1 MAKKTPRV
9 AVPNHLLRA
18 EREQRNWSHK
28 DVAERIDL
36 PDPQT
41 VGRWERGVTF
51 PQPHYRRSLCEL
63 YGKSAAELGLV
74 RAKAG
79 RERAVAAMN
88 GNASS
93 ASNSAEVPR
102 SSIAGGSSVV
112 RSGFIWNVPA
122 SFTAFIGRQQEVKD
136 VCALLTDSDRDIRL
150 VTLLG
155 PGGIGKTRLA
165 MQVAQAVRSYF
176 VNGVCFVSL
185 AAIDN
190 PDLVLPIIA
199 QALALEQGNA
209 LPLLDQVKHL
219 LQDRHLLLFC
229 DSCDLVGGGITPL
242 FEDLLAAC
250 PGLKLLVTSRVVLHS
265 QAEYEFV
272 VPPLPVPP
280 LDVPHSVEHW
290 QDYAAL
296 SLFVQRARAHVT
308 TFHVTPQRVPALV
321 ELCQRLDGLPLA
333 IELAAAHMKTL
344 SLQKLLALLKQSLH
358 VLSSQVPTLPDRQK
372 TLYHTVQWS
381 YDLLRSD
388 EQWLF
393 RHLALFSGPFSL
405 EDVTGLLAAL
415 PTHSL
420 AAAQGVALLL
430 DHSLLQRYEGGEGE
444 EARFAMLRTIREF
457 GCEMLRAS
465 AEFEMGQRAH
475 ALYYLTVVEQAAPL
489 LKGSE
494 QTYWLAILDHC
505 KEELRVAIQWF
516 VAQSKQLLVAFTG
529 SVAADRSA
537 SVDALLSM
545 LAAAYR
551 FADACGKFYGL
562 RGHWSEEWY
571 WLQAVLELQIDAN
584 IAEDARAS
592 EVLRLRARVLRRA
605 GHLAYRLRFLTL
617 ANEWQRESVRL
628 SREQHDL
635 VSLAGALIG
644 LAGTLY
650 RQNEEEQAREL
661 LQEGLAAARAS
672 GDCWSLANALE
683 RVGHFAHKEG
693 RTHEAREL
701 LRESIDCSRALG
713 DRESLARTLTTAVAV
728 ELSEGNVTRATELV
742 EESQRLAQELSTR
755 PLVALVLDSRISI
768 VMALE
773 DYSSAIILCNERIAM
788 AQELGDRP
796 TEMRMELQ
804 LSRIAL
810 QQGNALRSRIY
821 AQHALNYFQTQQDY
835 TNVQLARSVL
845 AALDGTS

>member
-1 MAKKTPRV
+1 MAKKAPRV

-28 DVAERIDL
+28 NVAERIDL

-41 VGRWERGVTF
+41 VGRWERGMTF
-51 PQPHYRRSLCEL
+51 PQPHYRQRLCEL
-63 YGKSAAELGLV
+63 YGKSAAELGLMRV
-74 RAKAG
+74 RAG
-79 RERAVAAMN
+79 RETAIAAMN
-88 GNASS
+88 GSS
-93 ASNSAEVPR
+93 AIPAPVPAEVSL
-102 SSIAGGSSVV
+102 SSIGGALAV
-112 RSGFIWNVPA
+112 RPGFIWNVPA

-165 MQVAQAVRSYF
+165 MQVAQTVRSYF

-199 QALALEQGNA
+199 QALDLEQGGA
-209 LPLLDQVKHL
+209 LPLLDQIKHL

-229 DSCDLVGGGITPL
+229 DSCDQVGGGVTPL

-280 LDVPHSVEHW
+280 LDIPHIVEHW

-308 TFHVTPQRVPALV
+308 TFHVTPQRALALV
-321 ELCQRLDGLPLA
+321 ELCQRLDCLPLA
-333 IELAAAHMKTL
+333 IELAAAHIKTL
-344 SLQKLLALLKQSLH
+344 SLQKLLTLLKQSLH

-381 YDLLRSD
+381 YDLLQPA

-393 RHLALFSGPFSL
+393 RHLALFVGPFSL
-405 EDVTGLLAAL
+405 EDVTGLLSAL
-415 PTHSL
+415 STRSL
-420 AAAQGVALLL
+420 DAAQGVSLLL
-430 DHSLLQRYEGGEGE
+430 DHSLLQRYEGGETE

-457 GCEMLRAS
+457 GCEMLRVCN
-465 AEFEMGQRAH
+465 EYEEGQRAH
-475 ALYYLTVVEQAAPL
+475 ALYYLTVVEQAAPQ
-489 LKGSE
+489 LKGAD
-494 QTYWLAILDHC
+494 QTHWLVILDQC
-505 KEELRVAIQWF
+505 KEELRVALQWF
-516 VAQSKQLLVAFTG
+516 VAQSKQLLAAHTG
-529 SVAADRSA
+529 SEAANKSI
-537 SVDALLSM
+537 SVDSLLTV
-545 LAAAYR
+545 LLDVYR

-562 RGHWSEEWY
+562 RGYWSEEWY
-571 WLQAVLELQIDAN
+571 WLQAVLDLQIDAS
-584 IAEDARAS
+584 IAEDERAS
-592 EVLRLRARVLRRA
+592 EVWRLRARVLRRA
-605 GHLAYRLRFLTL
+605 GHLAYRLRFLTQ
-617 ANEWQRESVRL
+617 ASEWQRESVRL
-628 SREQHDL
+628 SREQHDQ
-635 VSLAGALIG
+635 VNLAGALIG

-650 RQNEEEQAREL
+650 RQNEVVPAREL

-672 GDCWSLANALE
+672 GDRWSLANALE
-683 RVGHFAHKEG
+683 RVGYFAHKEG
-693 RTHEAREL
+693 RNYEARTL
-701 LRESIDCSRALG
+701 LSESIDCSRALG
-713 DRESLARTLTTAVAV
+713 DRESLARILTTAVAI
-728 ELSEGNVTRATELV
+728 ELSEGNVAHATEMV

-755 PLVALVLDSRISI
+755 PLVALVLDSRINI
-768 VMALE
+768 VLALE
-773 DYSSAIILCNERIAM
+773 DYASVIILCNERIAM

-810 QQGNALRSRIY
+810 LQGNVLRSRIY

-835 TNVQLARSVL
+835 TNVQVARSVL
-845 AALDGTS
+845 AAIEGNS